1 MQSDEQLKTTYS
13 VFKEDDLIKLYF
25 LEQVID
31 SDENVRRAELARE
44 AVYALYAENKDK
56 EFKVLVDMTRMGESH
71 ISRKAHKIYLDA
83 LKHPQT
89 KKVAIVG
96 NFKKQL
102 KVLSFITPFIVGE
115 GKKVTWF
122 ANEPEAMLWF
132 EKV

>member
-1 MQSDEQLKTTYS
+1 MQSDEQLKETYS
-13 VFKEDDLIKLYF
+13 VTQVGDLVKLYF

-31 SDENVRRAELARE
+31 PDENVRRAELARE
-44 AVYALYAENKDK
+44 DVYAVYAKD
-56 EFKVLVDMTRMGESH
+56 ESVGFKILVDMTRMGESH